1 MCILQEI
8 KPLVQLNGKHLA
20 CSLVLPAIQTA
31 NFRYSSVLI
40 PVFFQF
46 LLHHIPVFF
55 SLFLCFPFLP
65 SKLALCKWAKVA
77 LCGEDPPV
85 LQSSQNDRAGPDR
98 AAPDREYSYTRVVPL
113 R

>member
-46 LLHHIPVFF
+46 LLHNIPVFF
-55 SLFLCFPFLP
+55 FPISLFSIPTF
-65 SKLALCKWAKVA
+65 
-77 LCGEDPPV
+77 
-85 LQSSQNDRAGPDR
+85 QTGPM
-98 AAPDREYSYTRVVPL
+98 
-113 R
+113 